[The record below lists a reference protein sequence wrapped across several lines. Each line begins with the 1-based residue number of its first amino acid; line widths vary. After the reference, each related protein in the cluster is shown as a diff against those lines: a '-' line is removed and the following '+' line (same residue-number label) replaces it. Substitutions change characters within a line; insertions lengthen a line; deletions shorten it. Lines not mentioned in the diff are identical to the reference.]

1 MNHYFFDVC
10 SSCVP
15 IQFIR
20 LHGTLASCWRT
31 PGKVSSGL
39 GVPEGWGESLGLMV
53 MDASAKVLSKSV
65 HLFPGDMKLNYTKN
79 CSKAYFVTKRHMTV
93 PRSLS
98 SHT

>member
-1 MNHYFFDVC
+1 MF
-10 SSCVP
+10 VP
-15 IQFIR
+15 HVFLYSLSDCTELWR
-20 LHGTLASCWRT
+20 VVVRT

-79 CSKAYFVTKRHMTV
+79 CSKA
-93 PRSLS
+93 
-98 SHT
+98 

>member
-1 MNHYFFDVC
+1 MF
-10 SSCVP
+10 VP
-15 IQFIR
+15 HVFLYSLSDCTELWR
-20 LHGTLASCWRT
+20 VVVRT
-31 PGKVSSGL
+31 PGKVSNGL

-93 PRSLS
+93 PRSL
-98 SHT
+98 